1 MTATAMIADGAL
13 YRLLSWLSPSYPVGA
28 FSYSHGLEYAV
39 ETGDVADADDL
50 AGWIAAVLLD
60 GSGRIDG
67 TLFRESYAA
76 ALGRNWKRL
85 NETAEMS
92 HAFQATA
99 ELALESR
106 AQGEAFLKCTRSV
119 WPTETLD
126 RLDDKAT
133 YPVAVAAA
141 CAGHGIPVE
150 TGIHAWFHA
159 FAANLVSAG
168 VRLIPLGQTNGQR
181 ALAALAGTVAQ
192 VAARIVP
199 MTDLGT
205 AAPLLDLASMRHETQ
220 YTRLFRS

>member
-13 YRLLSWLSPSYPVGA
+13 YRLLSWLSPGYPVGA

-67 TLFRESYAA
+67 ALFRESYAA

-192 VAARIVP
+192 AAARIVP

>member
-1 MTATAMIADGAL
+1 MIADGAL
-13 YRLLSWLSPSYPVGA
+13 YRLLSWLSPGYPVGA
-28 FSYSHGLEYAV
+28 FSYSHGLECAV
-39 ETGDVADADDL
+39 ETGAVAQADDL
-50 AGWIAAVLLD
+50 ADWIAAVLLD
-60 GSGRIDG
+60 GSGRVDG
-67 TLFRESYAA
+67 ALFRESHAA
-76 ALGRNWKRL
+76 ALDRNWDRL
-85 NETAEMS
+85 NETARIG
-92 HAFQATA
+92 HAFQATM

-119 WPTETLD
+119 WPAEALD
-126 RLDDKAT
+126 RLDDEAT

-150 TGIHAWFHA
+150 TGMHAWFHA

-168 VRLIPLGQTNGQR
+168 VRLIPLGQTDGQR
-181 ALAALAGTVAQ
+181 ALAALAGTVAEA
-192 VAARIVP
+192 AARIVP